1 MLALIPHHPA
11 LSFHSHFASI
21 VPSSSFFLIP
31 SLFFS
36 RSLMPRGT
44 YQSVRDR
51 IASHGRSK
59 ARTPTPEPTTASGVR
74 PGHALLDTPPRRS
87 KSPKGKSK
95 SPKGKSKPRTSRS
108 TERGDY
114 YTLLRHKSR
123 VHGEL
128 SLRGRHRAASL
139 RARGRAPKRQRTR
152 KSQSRSKSIGHT
164 TDAQTDVDAI
174 QTEADD
180 LQTEAE
186 DIDISAN
193 IYNTDAEAETP
204 APRGRSKTRRS
215 VALVDPPAPKPNP
228 PAPRPRG
235 QPRTAPQAAP
245 RGRSQTARKRIR
257 SPTRSPTPGSTDV
270 DPAELEFVTG
280 KTPAGSQYTYTY
292 ETVDYDT
299 LVRIAENKV
308 PGSDFKGWPTKHI
321 LQALRIVQIDETPA
335 LAAARNDPSIEF
347 LPSTPFVVGGGWH
360 LEDPP
365 SSGPA
370 ASGSNSSESRLVK
383 RASDESDEHASK
395 RARTD
400 IAENTDTEPE
410 SDEAAAIVQPPTP
423 APAAV
428 ASARP
433 APPLTREDTATTVP
447 ESQPSRPQSVVGSQS
462 QPSQS
467 VPKLPML
474 LAPLSGPTQARLR
487 ARLLERVGDYYSR
500 ELGDNDPTNEL
511 DKFDKPDEPSGPF
524 QGKRTYA
531 KTRSHLPSNPDSLAT
546 AAAPPARPN
555 SPTISQT
562 TLLEIERTRARLEKE
577 RAAMDTA
584 RSKPA
589 AGPSRSRTNAES
601 SRARAAR
608 SLIGAATHPDPPA
621 RRRPREKENRRLDPI
636 SAARADMVAFNDEV
650 AQGNTESFT
659 DSVRRRNRRRQDQD
673 EHTGRCSP
681 IERSLDD
688 LLSDDEELLAQIEAF
703 AKGKTPQPKPPRRR
717 RRNRKK
723 KPLARDFSGIRRQ
736 VLVLAK
742 IHLFAFALAEGIY
755 QTRLTFLEW
764 AAEIHYETWKILLP
778 KVPYQ
783 VATQAE
789 LEVMVN
795 YIATFRGKAKDRLR
809 PVVAHIHEFEHRVAT
824 QEDIQRNLDIF
835 NLVYPNSFHCTTYSP
850 RRAGHYENEDIAR
863 CIAAALFYAP
873 SSVGVQ
879 FPDYFVGMPLTIVAF
894 ILALWQFCLEEWS
907 NGWWESRDL
916 SAAHMLDKYEAHL
929 AGLKNLQTIAG
940 NRLSELQDSWLL
952 YAEQYSGAS
961 FARPRGGQAITLLSE
976 LRPDT
981 PEPERVPRDRRVDY
995 EDEEIDERL
1004 MQAARLASL
1013 KQAAIERSA
1022 RDEGE
1027 SQAGTPT
1034 MGTQTPNTSRSRS
1047 PTPPLEYN
1055 EHGYVTARSKGKGR
1069 AN

>member
-1 MLALIPHHPA
+1 
-11 LSFHSHFASI
+11 
-21 VPSSSFFLIP
+21 
-31 SLFFS
+31 
-36 RSLMPRGT
+36 MPRGI

-51 IASHGRSK
+51 IASSRGGSN
-59 ARTPTPEPTTASGVR
+59 ARTPTPEPTTPSGVR
-74 PGHALLDTPPRRS
+74 LGNALLDTPPRRS
-87 KSPKGKSK
+87 ERAKAGSER
-95 SPKGKSKPRTSRS
+95 RTGRS

-114 YTLLRHKSR
+114 YTVLRHKSR
-123 VHGEL
+123 IHGEL

-152 KSQSRSKSIGHT
+152 KSGSRSESIGHT

-180 LQTEAE
+180 PQTEADDPQTE
-186 DIDISAN
+186 ADDIDISADIN
-193 IYNTDAEAETP
+193 DTDAEVETP
-204 APRGRSKTRRS
+204 APRGRSKTKRS
-215 VALVDPPAPKPNP
+215 VALVDPPPPKPNP
-228 PAPRPRG
+228 PVPRPHG

-245 RGRSQTARKRIR
+245 HGRSQTARKRIR

-280 KTPAGSQYTYTY
+280 KTPGVLTPALPAGSQYTYVY

-299 LVRIAENKV
+299 LVRIAENKI
-308 PGSDFKGWPTKHI
+308 PGSKFAGWPTKSI
-321 LQALRIVQIDETPA
+321 LQAIRIVQIDETPA
-335 LAAARNDPSIEF
+335 LAAAGNNPSIEF
-347 LPSTPFVVGGGWH
+347 LPPTPIAVGGGWH
-360 LEDPP
+360 LEDLPP
-365 SSGPA
+365 ARPA
-370 ASGSNSSESRLVK
+370 ASGSNFIESRPVK
-383 RASDESDEHASK
+383 RASDGSDEQASK

-410 SDEAAAIVQPPTP
+410 SDEEPVVVRPPAPTENTDTEPESEEEAVVVQPPAP
-423 APAAV
+423 APAAPV
-428 ASARP
+428 VSAQP

-462 QPSQS
+462 QPSRP

-474 LAPLSGPTQARLR
+474 LAPLSGPTQVRLR
-487 ARLLERVGDYYSR
+487 AKLLERVGDYY
-500 ELGDNDPTNEL
+500 LGEPGDEGPTNE
-511 DKFDKPDEPSGPF
+511 PSEPSEPSSPIK
-524 QGKRTYA
+524 GKRTYG
-531 KTRSHLPSNPDSLAT
+531 KTRSHLPSDPNSLAAT
-546 AAAPPARPN
+546 AAPPRPN

-577 RAAMDTA
+577 RAAMDAA
-584 RSKPA
+584 RSQP
-589 AGPSRSRTNAES
+589 AGPSRLRTNAES
-601 SRARAAR
+601 SGARSTR
-608 SLIGAATHPDPPA
+608 SLIGAATHPNPPA
-621 RRRPREKENRRLDPI
+621 PRRPHEKENRRLDPI
-636 SAARADMVAFNDEV
+636 SAARADMIAFNDEI
-650 AQGNTESFT
+650 AQGNTESFLE
-659 DSVRRRNRRRQDQD
+659 SVRRRNRRRQDQD
-673 EHTGRCSP
+673 ERTSP
-681 IERSLDD
+681 SGPIRRRSHNELLD
-688 LLSDDEELLAQIEAF
+688 DDEELLAQAEAF
-703 AKGKTPQPKPPRRR
+703 ATGRTPRSKPPRR

-755 QTRLTFLEW
+755 QTRLTFMEW
-764 AAEIHYETWKILLP
+764 AAEVHYETWKILLP
-778 KVPYQ
+778 KVLYEA
-783 VATQAE
+783 ATQAE

-809 PVVAHIHEFEHRVAT
+809 PVVAHIHEFEHRIT
-824 QEDIQRNLDIF
+824 SQEDIQQNLDIF
-835 NLVYPNSFHCTTYSP
+835 NLVYPNSFHCTIYSP
-850 RRAGHYENEDIAR
+850 RRAGHYENPDIAR

-916 SAAHMLDKYEAHL
+916 STAHMLDKYEAHL
-929 AGLKNLQTIAG
+929 AGLKNIRTIAG
-940 NRLSELQDSWLL
+940 GRLSELQDGWLL

-981 PEPERVPRDRRVDY
+981 PERERVPDERRIDY
-995 EDEEIDERL
+995 EELEERL
-1004 MQAARLASL
+1004 VQAARLASL
-1013 KQAAIERSA
+1013 KQAAIERSM
-1022 RDEGE
+1022 RDEDE
-1027 SQAGTPT
+1027 SHAGTPP
-1034 MGTQTPNTSRSRS
+1034 MGTQSPNTLRSRS
-1047 PTPPLEYN
+1047 PAPPMEYN
-1055 EHGYVTARSKGKGR
+1055 EYGCVTASSKGKGR